1 MATAERNSPTADSNN
16 SCVAGASA
24 EDSSSSTSLDR
35 FLERV
40 KTDLMYELRSIEHG
54 RRPVTGQSHR
64 ECLQQFMEKHRMG
77 LKDISQTSEASSSG
91 KENNIPANVDSV
103 EKHRPEAVVVEV
115 QAVVALRPVSSVL
128 QSASFRRHLENIVR
142 GSLTTRQ
149 PVNAYAA
156 NNLSSSHAGRSS
168 VAASTN
174 VTARTSSG
182 TASSNVTHTLT
193 DTPVLQSAAFR
204 RHLENIVHGSLTNRQ
219 PANAAAANNHSSS
232 HAGRSSV
239 ANTTNV
245 TARTSSGTASSNVTH
260 TLTDTPVPD
269 VTQTPEIR
277 PQFTRQ
283 ISTESNDSF
292 SSARSSYE
300 QDIDSDAEEV
310 EDTTLPPEDSASPR
324 SEGFQRA
331 VDPQRQE
338 RAINEQQHPSNGNI
352 TWNDITRVQREEIVG
367 EISEL
372 LHSRLVSSTLGGE
385 FRTVLELVAQNHL
398 SASGTNGRAVQDF
411 VNSLPRTGVQ
421 RNDFSHLGFAPP
433 QENDNWDNISITS
446 VSAHSVPYAQTN
458 SHLAREIQSLRSQM
472 NEMKNMLRL
481 TFDLQVDIQRSIRQE
496 VAAAINAVPGAT
508 GVSSSVPRPA
518 QPVNDSH
525 CLICLERHTDSV
537 LYQCGHMCVCFAC
550 GRDLVS
556 RGHKCPVCRA
566 PIKDVIRAYRTNAE

>member
-168 VAASTN
+168 VAAS
-174 VTARTSSG
+174 
-182 TASSNVTHTLT
+182 
-193 DTPVLQSAAFR
+193 
-204 RHLENIVHGSLTNRQ
+204 
-219 PANAAAANNHSSS
+219 
-232 HAGRSSV
+232 
-239 ANTTNV
+239 TNV